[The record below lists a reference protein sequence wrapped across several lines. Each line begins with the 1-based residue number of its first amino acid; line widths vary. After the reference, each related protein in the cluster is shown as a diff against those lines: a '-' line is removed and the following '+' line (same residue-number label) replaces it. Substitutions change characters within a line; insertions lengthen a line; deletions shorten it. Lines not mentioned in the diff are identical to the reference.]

1 MRVLVTGGAG
11 FIGSHLCDKLLDGS
25 NHVIAVDNLCSGR
38 LSNIDHLFA
47 NSNFSFINHD
57 VTTPLNIEV
66 DQIYNL
72 ASIASPVFYQNLP
85 VDTLMTNVLGSFH
98 LLNLALKY
106 NATILQA
113 STSEVY
119 GDPLI
124 HPQKES
130 YWGNVNP
137 IGTRACYDEGKRAAE
152 TLFFD
157 YKRSHQLKIKVARI
171 FNTYGPRMRID
182 DGRVVSNFITQA
194 LNNEPLSI
202 YGVGSQTR
210 SFCFVSDLVEGLI
223 KLMNSPDEISGPL
236 NLGNNSE
243 ITIDEFAQLINSLIP
258 TSNGIVHF
266 ELPSDDPVRR
276 RPDISLAAELL
287 DWFPVIDLVTGIR
300 KTIESFVVENN
311 AS

>member
-1 MRVLVTGGAG
+1 MRVLVAGGAG

-38 LSNIDHLFA
+38 LSNIDHLLA
-47 NSNFSFINHD
+47 HSNFSFINHD
-57 VTTPLNIEV
+57 VTTPLNLEV

-72 ASIASPVFYQNLP
+72 ASIASPVFYQNSP

-98 LLNLALKY
+98 LLNLALKHD
-106 NATILQA
+106 ATILQA

-152 TLFFD
+152 SLFFD

-171 FNTYGPRMRID
+171 FNTYGPRMRVD
-182 DGRVVSNFITQA
+182 DGRVVSNFIKQA
-194 LNNEPLSI
+194 LNGQPLSI
-202 YGVGSQTR
+202 YGVGIQTR

-223 KLMNSPDEISGPL
+223 KLMNSPNEISGPL
-236 NLGNNSE
+236 NLGNDSE
-243 ITIDEFAQLINSLIP
+243 ITIDELAQLINSLIP
-258 TSNGIVHF
+258 SSNGIVHF

-276 RPDISLAAELL
+276 KPDISLAANLL
-287 DWFPVIDLVTGIR
+287 GWFPTVDLTTGIKR
-300 KTIESFVVENN
+300 TIESFVADNN
-311 AS
+311 AK

>member
-11 FIGSHLCDKLLDGS
+11 FIGSHLCDKLLDDS

-38 LSNIDHLFA
+38 LSNINHLYA
-47 NSNFSFINHD
+47 HTNFSFINHD
-57 VTTPLNIEV
+57 VTTPLDLEV

-98 LLNLALKY
+98 LLKLALKY

-171 FNTYGPRMRID
+171 FNTYGPRMRVD

-194 LNNEPLSI
+194 LNGEPLSI

-210 SFCFVSDLVEGLI
+210 SFCFVSDLVDGLI
-223 KLMNSPDEISGPL
+223 KLMNSPDEISGPM

-243 ITIDEFAQLINSLIP
+243 ITIEEFAQLINSLIP
-258 TSNGIVHF
+258 ASNGMLHF

-276 RPDISLAAELL
+276 RSDISLAAELL
-287 DWFPVIDLVTGIR
+287 DWFPVVDLVTGIK
-300 KTIESFVVENN
+300 KTIEPFIVENN
-311 AS
+311 AK

>member
-47 NSNFSFINHD
+47 SSNFSFINHD
-57 VTTPLNIEV
+57 VTAPLDLQV

-98 LLNLALKY
+98 LLNLALKN

-124 HPQKES
+124 HPQMES

-157 YKRSHQLKIKVARI
+157 YKRSHHLKIKVARI
-171 FNTYGPRMRID
+171 FNTYGPRMRVD

-194 LNNEPLSI
+194 LNSEPVSI
-202 YGVGSQTR
+202 YGSGSQTR
-210 SFCFVSDLVEGLI
+210 SFCFVSDLVDGLI

-243 ITIDEFAQLINSLIP
+243 ITIDEFAKLINSLIP
-258 TSNGIVHF
+258 TSKGIVHF

-276 RPDISLAAELL
+276 RPNISLAAELL
-287 DWFPVIDLVTGIR
+287 DWFPVIDLVTGIK

-311 AS
+311 AT

>member
-1 MRVLVTGGAG
+1 MRVLVSGGAG

-25 NHVIAVDNLCSGR
+25 NQVIAVDNLCSGR
-38 LSNIDHLFA
+38 LSNINHLFA
-47 NSNFSFINHD
+47 DCNFSFINHD
-57 VTTPLNIEV
+57 VTAPLDLEV

-85 VDTLMTNVLGSFH
+85 VDTLITNVLGSFH
-98 LLNLALKY
+98 LLNLALKN

-157 YKRSHQLKIKVARI
+157 YKRSHHLKIKVARI
-171 FNTYGPRMRID
+171 FNTYGPRMRVD

-194 LNNEPLSI
+194 LNSEPLSI

-243 ITIDEFAQLINSLIP
+243 ITIDEFAKLINSLIP
-258 TSNGIVHF
+258 TSKGIIHF

-287 DWFPVIDLVTGIR
+287 DWFPVIDLVTGIN
-300 KTIESFVVENN
+300 KTIESFIVENN
-311 AS
+311 AT

>member
-1 MRVLVTGGAG
+1 
-11 FIGSHLCDKLLDGS
+11 
-25 NHVIAVDNLCSGR
+25 
-38 LSNIDHLFA
+38 
-47 NSNFSFINHD
+47 
-57 VTTPLNIEV
+57 
-66 DQIYNL
+66 
-72 ASIASPVFYQNLP
+72 
-85 VDTLMTNVLGSFH
+85 
-98 LLNLALKY
+98 LALKN

-157 YKRSHQLKIKVARI
+157 YKRSHHLKIKVARI
-171 FNTYGPRMRID
+171 FNTYGPRMRVD

-194 LNNEPLSI
+194 LNSEPLSI

-243 ITIDEFAQLINSLIP
+243 ITIDEFAKLINSLIP
-258 TSNGIVHF
+258 TSKGIIHF

-287 DWFPVIDLVTGIR
+287 DWFPVIDLVTGIN
-300 KTIESFVVENN
+300 KTIESFIVENN
-311 AS
+311 AT

>member
-1 MRVLVTGGAG
+1 
-11 FIGSHLCDKLLDGS
+11 
-25 NHVIAVDNLCSGR
+25 
-38 LSNIDHLFA
+38 
-47 NSNFSFINHD
+47 
-57 VTTPLNIEV
+57 
-66 DQIYNL
+66 
-72 ASIASPVFYQNLP
+72 
-85 VDTLMTNVLGSFH
+85 
-98 LLNLALKY
+98 LALKY

-113 STSEVY
+113 STSEIY

-152 TLFFD
+152 ALFFD
-157 YKRSHQLKIKVARI
+157 FKRSHHLKIKVARI
-171 FNTYGPRMRID
+171 FNTYGPRMRVD

-194 LNNEPLSI
+194 LNGEPLSI

-258 TSNGIVHF
+258 TSNGMVHF
-266 ELPSDDPVRR
+266 EPPSDDPVRR

-287 DWFPVIDLVTGIR
+287 DWSPVIDLVTGIKR
-300 KTIESFVVENN
+300 TIESFVVENN
-311 AS
+311 AK